1 MTTPNDRTSAP
12 AYTRDSVEAYLR
24 AAAAERLR
32 IELAIAEARAR
43 TERAHRKEQRL
54 DALVGEA
61 PAPEGGDPDALLD
74 QLRSA
79 MDDDRTLWLHA
90 DAATTVARD

>member
-43 TERAHRKEQRL
+43 T
-54 DALVGEA
+54 
-61 PAPEGGDPDALLD
+61 
-74 QLRSA
+74 
-79 MDDDRTLWLHA
+79 
-90 DAATTVARD
+90 VARD